1 LVESEH
7 LAQDAVFPVVLQNS
21 GSIQAE
27 VHLLVM
33 QASSSVVPAAPI
45 SDPGPKWVS
54 GVSQSEQAAKRFG
67 GED

>member
-7 LAQDAVFPVVLQNS
+7 LAQDAVVPVILQYS

-33 QASSSVVPAAPI
+33 QASSSVVPIAPI

-54 GVSQSEQAAKRFG
+54 GVSQSEQAATKFG
-67 GED
+67 SAD